1 MGNELGTSSMDMELG
16 YEEEEKKEMTEIESE
31 EEEDEIEEL
40 EEMTSPRISC
50 RIGADGKKH
59 HEIVVGIYDDLNGFK
74 NRLEMIDPC
83 SICFLPFSTQG
94 NHRICCLPCGH
105 LYGFSCIK
113 KWLQTSSGGKC
124 PQCKTSCAYKD
135 VIRLYASRASAYQ
148 KVNVIDLFVKN

>member
-16 YEEEEKKEMTEIESE
+16 YEEEGKKEMTEIESE

-59 HEIVVGIYDDLNGFK
+59 HEIVVDIYDDLNGFK

-94 NHRICCLPCGH
+94 NHRI
-105 LYGFSCIK
+105 
-113 KWLQTSSGGKC
+113 
-124 PQCKTSCAYKD
+124 
-135 VIRLYASRASAYQ
+135 
-148 KVNVIDLFVKN
+148 